1 MKTNSLEI
9 VSIVFQMVSE
19 NIDDPQDDT
28 PHEFKIVT
36 LPGGIV
42 SFRFNQVVEVNGD
55 RYEVQVRKLG

>member
-28 PHEFKIVT
+28 PREFKIVT